1 MGLFSMLIK
10 LKMYNTDSLFKA
22 TFWYLGVVGLAKH
35 LLFYVFS
42 PFFLNRKHWSYHGD
56 MFVYFRWEWVE
67 IIEPRTREHMYA
79 NLTTGECVWDPP
91 PGVKM

>member
-1 MGLFSMLIK
+1 MLIK

-42 PFFLNRKHWSYHGD
+42 PFFFIVN
-56 MFVYFRWEWVE
+56 
-67 IIEPRTREHMYA
+67 
-79 NLTTGECVWDPP
+79 TGVTMVICLCISGGNGWRS
-91 PGVKM
+91 